1 LVLLDGDV
9 FHDDLYRKGC
19 DGGTTAA
26 RLLEVAVSQKVRSL
40 GLDDSCRVMVRVF
53 ADLRA
58 LSRAGMKTKVCGG
71 DSRALARFFA
81 GFNQANELFD
91 FVDAGMSTD
100 SVYAKI
106 RATLNI
112 SLDNPQ
118 CRHIFLG
125 STTRPELVDEL
136 HQRHRHRITLLKS
149 HSFHRDL
156 IDLDLRVERLPTIL
170 RSVPFGEEDQRESS
184 PPPRSESTFAKAL
197 RSGGST
203 TVPTTTAT
211 AVEAKSN
218 AKLCHFFM
226 KGICRY
232 GDECYDLHDPSS
244 TANGGTSQKTKNSS
258 LDSDWRSKSA
268 TTTTSIAGSTD
279 FALELPHDDHMPT
292 DQIPVN
298 AVDHRLDSYILPP
311 SLDDRHAFAARI
323 AKRKLC
329 NQFHLSGDC
338 SDQNCIYDHFAISAG
353 VRTCLKEAAR
363 MTPCPR
369 RGKCRLINC
378 NFGHIC
384 QTAKCYA
391 GNNRP
396 WCKLPGTAHHTPIQL
411 DRWEP
416 ALSRDG
422 SNGAARSATN
432 ASRDSSAQRTAATSP
447 ANFAALIDHDEENL
461 LGDATDDDDDD
472 GDSIPSNG
480 HSHRSHLSPT
490 PPSPSMKPMTADDE
504 EDAETGESHQHVRA
518 DQDLDRQQQRRVAA
532 IALQQEREAQRE
544 EARRLVAVQLQR
556 DAEAQEY
563 REAEAQRQ
571 RDAEAQA
578 QSTSIYGQPISLQ
591 EW

>member
-1 LVLLDGDV
+1 
-9 FHDDLYRKGC
+9 
-19 DGGTTAA
+19 
-26 RLLEVAVSQKVRSL
+26 
-40 GLDDSCRVMVRVF
+40 
-53 ADLRA
+53 
-58 LSRAGMKTKVCGG
+58 
-71 DSRALARFFA
+71 
-81 GFNQANELFD
+81 
-91 FVDAGMSTD
+91 
-100 SVYAKI
+100 
-106 RATLNI
+106 
-112 SLDNPQ
+112 
-118 CRHIFLG
+118 
-125 STTRPELVDEL
+125 LVDEL

-184 PPPRSESTFAKAL
+184 PPPRSESTFTKAL
-197 RSGGST
+197 RSGST
-203 TVPTTTAT
+203 TVPAASTTIAT
-211 AVEAKSN
+211 ITESTSN
-218 AKLCHFFM
+218 AKSCFFYT
-226 KGICRY
+226 KGICKF
-232 GDECYDLHDPSS
+232 GDKCSNLHDSAS
-244 TANGGTSQKTKNSS
+244 AANGSTSQKNKNSS

-338 SDQNCIYDHFAISAG
+338 SDQNCSYDHFAISAG

-363 MTPCPR
+363 MTSCPR
-369 RGKCRLINC
+369 RGKCRLIDC

-384 QTAKCYA
+384 QTAKCHA

-396 WCKLPGTAHHTPIQL
+396 WCKLPATAHRTPIQL

-416 ALSRDG
+416 ALSWDG
-422 SNGAARSATN
+422 SNGAARSATS
-432 ASRDSSAQRTAATSP
+432 ASRDSSAQRTAATP
-447 ANFAALIDHDEENL
+447 PNRLANFAALIDDNEENL
-461 LGDATDDDDDD
+461 LGDATDDDDD
-472 GDSIPSNG
+472 SIPSNG
-480 HSHRSHLSPT
+480 RSRRSHLSPT

-504 EDAETGESHQHVRA
+504 EHAETEESHQDIRA
-518 DQDLDRQQQRRVAA
+518 DQDLDQQQQRRVAA
-532 IALQQEREAQRE
+532 IALQQEREAQRQERE
-544 EARRLVAVQLQR
+544 ETLRLVAVQLQL
-556 DAEAQEY
+556 
-563 REAEAQRQ
+563 Q

-578 QSTSIYGQPISLQ
+578 QSSLIYGQPISLH